1 MGAQDNAASAAMAA
15 AATASADGVNRAS
28 LLRLS
33 GIGIAGAVGGFL
45 FWVLAKLTGTAPLP
59 VSAGLWTIPALM
71 LLGGFAAAIAVYV
84 LTASDTAAMK
94 TYVFASICGVCWQ
107 PIIASGVRM
116 VSNATAVSQSA
127 ALVTQTA
134 QVQQAAAG
142 GNVDQINTALAQT
155 VPAVT
160 AALGAT
166 ANADPDRKQ
175 EIVSRS
181 QQAISQIQSTAAQAP
196 DASVSA
202 LQKISVTAANNA
214 TPSVALNAID
224 SLRAIGA
231 DAQTRQNSS
240 VMAKVR
246 ASLTKVGEQT
256 TDPTVKAAAKNAADQ
271 IKQ

>member
-1 MGAQDNAASAAMAA
+1 MGTLGKSATAAMT
-15 AATASADGVNRAS
+15 AATAEDGLNRTS
-28 LLRLS
+28 LLRLG

-45 FWVLAKLTGTAPLP
+45 FWVLAKLTGTSPLP
-59 VSAGLWTIPALM
+59 ASAGLWTVPALM
-71 LLGGFAAAIAVYV
+71 LLGGFAAAIGVYV
-84 LTASDTAAMK
+84 LTASDTTAMK

-116 VSNATAVSQSA
+116 VSNATASSQSA
-127 ALVTQTA
+127 ALGSQVE

-142 GNVDQINTALAQT
+142 GNVDQINNAVAQT

-166 ANADPDRKQ
+166 TNADTERKQ

-181 QQAISQIQSTAAQAP
+181 QLAIARIQATAAKAP

-202 LQKISVTAANNA
+202 LQRISIMAADKG

-231 DAQTRQNSS
+231 DAQTRQNS
-240 VMAKVR
+240 ALLARVR
-246 ASLTKVGEQT
+246 ASLASVEAQA
-256 TDPTVKAAAKNAADQ
+256 TDPTVKTAAKGAASQ
-271 IKQ
+271 IMQ